1 MLQEIPGVITRITAV
16 QAIESKCAV
25 QEIDYAMLRTKLE
38 ELGQF
43 LVPSSKK
50 VKHTQKVQR

>member
-1 MLQEIPGVITRITAV
+1 MILGQSAAVAAV

-25 QEIDYAMLRTKLE
+25 QEIDYPTLRTRLE

>member
-1 MLQEIPGVITRITAV
+1 MILGQSAAVAAV
-16 QAIESKCAV
+16 QAIESRCAV
-25 QEIDYAMLRTKLE
+25 QEIDYPDLRTKLE

-50 VKHTQKVQR
+50 VNHTTKVAR